1 MLLRLELVVVN
12 QGDDPLPV
20 HYVSLSPSQ
29 SAEEISWHT
38 ECLPYFVA
46 FIAEKRVRE
55 VVLCLESLVRLRRVS
70 ANSDNGRTKLPV
82 VLIGVSEGASLFRT
96 ARSLVGRIEVQNQRS
111 APELGELD
119 LATVLVFQR

>member
-55 VVLCLESLVRLRRVS
+55 VVLCLESLHRNHLAMRII
-70 ANSDNGRTKLPV
+70 
-82 VLIGVSEGASLFRT
+82 VLISVRETEDKNYFNMVT
-96 ARSLVGRIEVQNQRS
+96 TTINYEIQPNMTMRIVQK
-111 APELGELD
+111 
-119 LATVLVFQR
+119 